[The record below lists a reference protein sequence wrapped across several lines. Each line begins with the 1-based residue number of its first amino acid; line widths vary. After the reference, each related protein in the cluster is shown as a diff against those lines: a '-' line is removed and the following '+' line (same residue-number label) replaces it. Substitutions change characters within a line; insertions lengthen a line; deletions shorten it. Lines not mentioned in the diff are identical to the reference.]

1 MVVFMNNDD
10 LNFLIK
16 SFESLGISLDDNQVN
31 SFYKYYQMLV
41 EKNKVMNLT
50 AITDYQD
57 VVIKHFADSL

>member
-57 VVIKHFADSL
+57 VVTKNFVDSR